1 MKGDGHGDQ
10 RLVAFVTLG
19 LVAFGLVMVYSATSA
34 SAAIGNGDPMSFLKR
49 QAVYALIGLALMTIA
64 SRFDYH
70 RLRYLAPPLLLAAL
84 VLCTAVLVLGPA
96 INGARRWFLIG
107 PASFQPSELA
117 KIALCLF
124 AAAYLARRR
133 APRTFGELVKPLGL
147 LTVVFSGLIVVE
159 PDLGT
164 TITICGMML
173 AILLVA
179 GVPIRLLAIASIL
192 ALGMGL
198 LAIYIEPYRRA
209 RVFSFLDPWSDAQGA
224 GFQIVQAT
232 IGIGSGGV
240 TGAGL
245 GEGVGKISYLP
256 EAHTDMIF
264 AVIGEELGLIGVT
277 LVICAFAVLAWRGSA
292 SRCAARIHSG
302 SSWPPVSR
310 RSSAGR
316 PRSTSPPRSASHP
329 SPESRCRSSP
339 TAGPASWF
347 SSPRWAFSLTSPSME
362 GSSRLRCVI
371 AAGGTAG
378 HVRPALAV
386 AEALRARGVAVTF
399 AGSPDRVESQLVPEA
414 GFELDTFAVSGL
426 PSRIGLGL
434 VRSLSQAVRAPF
446 ACGRILAR
454 RRPDVVLGGGG
465 YVAGPMV
472 LAARLRGIPAALTE
486 ADAHLGLANRLA
498 APFALRVFLAYGI
511 PGREGRKYRVVGRPI
526 PAAHLGAG
534 KVEGRAHFGLPPEA
548 PVLAVFG
555 GLAGA
560 QALNEFAVEAFGEHG
575 PAVLHVSGERDYD
588 AVRPRVH
595 RGDYVLV
602 PSTDHFGAALAA
614 ADLAISRAGGTVWE
628 LAAAGTPAI
637 LVPYPHATA
646 DHQTSNA
653 QHFAR
658 GGGAIVVD
666 QSELTRLPA
675 LAEEL
680 LADPARLA
688 RMRQAM
694 LALAEPDAAEVVADE
709 LIALAEARR

>member
-1 MKGDGHGDQ
+1 M
-10 RLVAFVTLG
+10 
-19 LVAFGLVMVYSATSA
+19 
-34 SAAIGNGDPMSFLKR
+34 
-49 QAVYALIGLALMTIA
+49 
-64 SRFDYH
+64 
-70 RLRYLAPPLLLAAL
+70 
-84 VLCTAVLVLGPA
+84 
-96 INGARRWFLIG
+96 
-107 PASFQPSELA
+107 
-117 KIALCLF
+117 
-124 AAAYLARRR
+124 
-133 APRTFGELVKPLGL
+133 
-147 LTVVFSGLIVVE
+147 
-159 PDLGT
+159 
-164 TITICGMML
+164 
-173 AILLVA
+173 
-179 GVPIRLLAIASIL
+179 
-192 ALGMGL
+192 
-198 LAIYIEPYRRA
+198 
-209 RVFSFLDPWSDAQGA
+209 
-224 GFQIVQAT
+224 
-232 IGIGSGGV
+232 
-240 TGAGL
+240 
-245 GEGVGKISYLP
+245 
-256 EAHTDMIF
+256 
-264 AVIGEELGLIGVT
+264 
-277 LVICAFAVLAWRGSA
+277 
-292 SRCAARIHSG
+292 
-302 SSWPPVSR
+302 
-310 RSSAGR
+310 
-316 PRSTSPPRSASHP
+316 
-329 SPESRCRSSP
+329 
-339 TAGPASWF
+339 
-347 SSPRWAFSLTSPSME
+347 
-362 GSSRLRCVI
+362 
-371 AAGGTAG
+371 
-378 HVRPALAV
+378 
-386 AEALRARGVAVTF
+386 TF

-414 GFELDTFAVSGL
+414 GFELDTFAVSGF
-426 PSRIGLGL
+426 PRRIGLGL

-498 APFALRVFLAYGI
+498 APFARRVFLAYAI

-534 KVEGRAHFGLPPEA
+534 KVEGRALFGLPPEA

-666 QSELTRLPA
+666 QSELARLPA

-688 RMRQAM
+688 RMREAM